1 MIQET
6 YGMTVTVER
15 SVADAEAAVREALQA
30 EGFGVLTEIDIAAT
44 FAAKLGVERAPYKIL
59 GACNPVLANQ
69 ALGSDDRI
77 GLLLPCN
84 VIVAESDQ
92 GTVVSILDPNVLVA
106 VAGDE
111 PAVKALASEVRSRM
125 ERVLAAL

>member
-6 YGMTVTVER
+6 YGLTAGYDGTVDE
-15 SVADAEAAVREALQA
+15 AEAAVRTALQA

-44 FAAKLGVERAPYKIL
+44 FAAKLGIDRAPYKIL

-69 ALGSDDRI
+69 ALQSDDRI

-84 VIVAESDQ
+84 VVVAETDD
-92 GTVVSILDPNVLVA
+92 GTIVSILDPAVLVA
-106 VAGDE
+106 VAGED
-111 PAVKALASEVRSRM
+111 PAIQGLATEVRQRM